1 VSEAR
6 FGTVGKMLYL
16 TRKVGDAV
24 VINDKIE
31 ITVVEVRGRSVKLGF
46 TFPEEATVLRKEI
59 HEKILRENIE
69 AARASDAL
77 DGAEFDV
84 VKLGDGA
91 AKPND

>member
-1 VSEAR
+1 
-6 FGTVGKMLYL
+6 MLYL
-16 TRKVGDAV
+16 TRKIGDAV

-69 AARASDAL
+69 AAQAGDAL
-77 DGAEFDV
+77 DGVEFDADKLTGGA
-84 VKLGDGA
+84 VKPDS
-91 AKPND
+91 